1 MRRQYF
7 AGAAN
12 IGAESIEKTFLF
24 FFFLNIGIGVVHK
37 KYSLS

>member
-1 MRRQYF
+1 VPEISGAQYF

-24 FFFLNIGIGVVHK
+24 VFILNIGIGVALVH
-37 KYSLS
+37 